1 MTLLRDVIDI
11 PTSVGDGDFVVR
23 AAEGADLRRYVV
35 TDQLRENFVEALRR
49 VGHAVTTGR
58 SQAVFLHGSFGSGK
72 SHFMAVL
79 REILQ
84 HNPEAREVRGLA
96 EPVLA
101 ADPWLRDRKLLPLTF
116 HMLDAR
122 SVEQAVLEGY
132 LNQITALHPAAPV
145 PAVHR
150 SDALLKDAARLREQ
164 LGDDAFFATLRDGG
178 GAPAVDGGG
187 PAVDGGGPAADGGGP
202 AADGGGPAA
211 DGAGLAVLVTRAA
224 GWTPDSYAAAA
235 AAPPGTSDRD
245 RLVSALTSTFYTG
258 AVRSG
263 EYLDLDTGLA
273 VITRHAKSLGYDGL
287 VLFLDELILWLSTKI
302 SDHVFVNTEGAKL
315 NKLVES
321 ADATRPLPLISFVAR
336 QRNLEDFLGPQVG
349 GTEREAL
356 AHVMRSV
363 QGRFGEVAL
372 ADTNLPEITEKRLLK
387 PLTDEGRAVID
398 SAFAAVKGN
407 REVWDA
413 LLLGAQYGDAGIGS
427 DATAF
432 RKLYPFSPA
441 LVATLVA
448 LSQALQRER
457 TALKVMTE
465 LLVDRRDTLKVNDL
479 IGVAALFDPLVLH
492 GELPDRPKLKQL
504 FQSARTLYRQ
514 KLRPILLDL
523 NGITEPQA
531 AGHQQFQ
538 LDDKLIKTV
547 LLGALVPEV
556 PALHNLTA
564 AKLHALNFGSIAS
577 PIPGY
582 ERQIVLNRLNRVAD
596 SAGELHLTKTPDPV
610 ISLKLH
616 TVDYDK
622 LLDLVPEEET
632 TTTGVRQQLLR
643 DLVTAEMGIIGA
655 GGQLGELLVPRPW
668 RGRTHTVQ
676 VKFGNVRDPDTMPA
690 AALIGTGEAWRIV
703 IDYPFDLP
711 EYQRSDDRARIES
724 LERGSRTVF
733 WLPYFLTDEL
743 MGKVGQLAKINYLL
757 GSGTGDRLNSLAADW
772 SLADRQQG
780 KVYLQQRQTQLR
792 GTLLSALM
800 QSYGSAASH
809 GSDVQDD
816 TVGVLHTLA
825 EGLHVGDPRGG
836 TLAEAFHN
844 LTGELLAWAYP
855 GQPAMPDDEKP
866 VTRGELAKVLEY
878 VRRAAADPTRG
889 VTVANPTDQR
899 TLRRICN
906 TLRLGEYHD
915 GRYVLTTSTCRWS
928 QQLLQAAANDG
939 YTDRF
944 PVGVLRRLID
954 EPAAFGFERD
964 LQNLIIMVFGL
975 DQQLAWYQ
983 HEVKI
988 DVADL
993 AAVRDELELRH
1004 PPMPDEQAWA
1014 TAVHRGSAIFGGVLP
1029 AWHTPANLGELAG
1042 ALRSSAAS
1050 RQQAARELVKA
1061 LTAHANVLGL
1071 DVAAAT
1077 GRLATARRAAQFVAD
1092 LAGERDDVVLVET
1105 MARADL
1111 GEIDDQAV
1119 GAVLSQAEKVSG
1131 ALAQQHQWPVLQA
1144 ISARAAHDQ
1153 QARAI
1158 IEELR
1163 DAARRDQHGQGLV
1176 DALEAAVTASAGL
1189 LAAAPSARPDDGTAA
1204 GGTPADRA
1212 TGPVPPQSG
1221 TRPDDEG
1228 FNPAG
1233 RQPAPATGGTIAGTT
1248 TGGTTVGGVPAQTA
1262 GPPPIGGAVD
1272 RTADGPVAVAR
1283 HTREVTDPAGWD
1295 KVAAE
1300 IASEVSAG
1308 RRIIV
1313 TWEIR

>member
-35 TDQLRENFVEALRR
+35 TDQLRENFADALRR
-49 VGHAVTTGR
+49 IGHAVTTGR

-84 HNPEAREVRGLA
+84 HNPEARQVRGLA

-101 ADPWLRDRKLLPLTF
+101 ADSWLRDRKLLTLTF

-132 LNQITALHPAAPV
+132 LNQITALHPEAPV

-150 SDALLKDAARLREQ
+150 SDALLDDAARLRERM
-164 LGDDAFFATLRDGG
+164 GDDAFFAALRDGG
-178 GAPAVDGGG
+178 GAPAAGGG
-187 PAVDGGGPAADGGGP
+187 L
-202 AADGGGPAA
+202 
-211 DGAGLAVLVTRAA
+211 GLAALRAQA
-224 GWTPDSYAAAA
+224 DGWTPDRYAAAA
-235 AAPPGTSDRD
+235 AAPPGTEQRD
-245 RLVSALTSTFYTG
+245 GLVSALTSTFFTG

-273 VITRHAKSLGYDGL
+273 VITRHAKSLGYDAL

-363 QGRFGEVAL
+363 QGRFGEIAL

-398 SAFAAVKGN
+398 NAFAAVKGN

-427 DATAF
+427 DAAAF

-465 LLVDRRDTLKVNDL
+465 LLVDRRDTLRVNDL

-504 FQSARTLYRQ
+504 FQSARSLYTQ
-514 KLRPILLDL
+514 KLRPILLKI
-523 NGITEPQA
+523 NEIGEEQA

-547 LLGALVPEV
+547 LLGALVPDV

-564 AKLHALNFGSIAS
+564 AKLHALNFGSITS

-596 SAGELHLTKTPDPV
+596 AAGELHLTKTPDPV
-610 ISLKLH
+610 VSLKLH

-622 LLDLVPEEET
+622 LLDLVPEGEV
-632 TTTGVRQQLLR
+632 TTTGVRQQLIR
-643 DLVTAEMGIIGA
+643 ELVTAELNITGA
-655 GGQLGELLVPRPW
+655 EGQLGELLHHRDW
-668 RGRTHTVQ
+668 RGRRHTVQ
-676 VKFGNVRDPDTMPA
+676 VKFGNVRDPDTMPV
-690 AALIGTGEAWRIV
+690 AALLATGEAWRVV
-703 IDYPFDLP
+703 IDYPFDP
-711 EYQRSDDRARIES
+711 QGYERSADRARIES

-733 WLPYFLTDEL
+733 WLPYYLTDEV
-743 MGKVGQLAKINYLL
+743 MGKVAQLAKINYLL
-757 GSGTGDRLNSLAADW
+757 GNGTGDRLNSLAADW
-772 SLADRQQG
+772 PLADRQQG

-792 GTLLSALM
+792 GTLISALM
-800 QSYGSAASH
+800 QAYGSATSQ

-816 TVGVLHTLA
+816 AIGVFHTLA

-836 TLAEAFHN
+836 TLADAFTN
-844 LTGELLAWAYP
+844 LTGELLAWSYP
-855 GQPAMPDDEKP
+855 GRPAMPDDEKP
-866 VTRGELAKVLEY
+866 VTRSELNKILEY
-878 VRRAAADPTRG
+878 AKQAAAEPTRG
-889 VTVANPTDQR
+889 VTVPNPADQR
-899 TLRRICN
+899 TLRRVCN
-906 TLRLGEYHD
+906 HLRLGELVD
-915 GRYVLTTSTCRWS
+915 GRYVLTTSTSRWS
-928 QQLLQAAANDG
+928 QHLLQAAANEG

-944 PVGVLRRLID
+944 PVRLLRELID
-954 EPAAFGFERD
+954 EPAAFGFDRE

-975 DQQLAWYQ
+975 EQQLAWYQ
-983 HEVKI
+983 HSGKVEVPS
-988 DVADL
+988 L
-993 AAVRDELELRH
+993 AAVRDDLELRH

-1014 TAVHRGSAIFGGVLP
+1014 DAVRRGSAIFGGALP
-1029 AWHTPANLGELAG
+1029 VWRTPANLGKLAG
-1042 ALRSSAAS
+1042 TLRDAAS
-1050 RQQAARELVKA
+1050 ARKKAARDLLDA
-1061 LTAHANVLGL
+1061 LTAHADVLGL
-1071 DVAAAT
+1071 DVAAPT
-1077 GRLATARRAAQFVAD
+1077 GRLATARRADRFVTD
-1092 LAGERDDVVLVET
+1092 LAAERDDVVLVET
-1105 MARADL
+1105 VARADL
-1111 GEIDDQAV
+1111 GDVDDQAV
-1119 GAVLSQAEKVSG
+1119 GEVLSQAGRLSAE
-1131 ALAQQHQWPVLQA
+1131 LAQGHQWPLLEA
-1144 ISARAAHDQ
+1144 IAARAAHD
-1153 QARAI
+1153 ARAQAI
-1158 IEELR
+1158 IGQLR
-1163 DAARRDQHGQGLV
+1163 DVARHEQHGKDLV
-1176 DALEAAVTASAGL
+1176 DALQTATAASAAL
-1189 LAAAPSARPDDGTAA
+1189 LAAEQPTKPTPVDPLVTPPVVRPPGGQTPPANPPVIPPARPPVDSDPALVPVGDGKGVEPGGSGGNGDGSGA
-1204 GGTPADRA
+1204 GALSV
-1212 TGPVPPQSG
+1212 VPQ
-1221 TRPDDEG
+1221 R
-1228 FNPAG
+1228 
-1233 RQPAPATGGTIAGTT
+1233 
-1248 TGGTTVGGVPAQTA
+1248 
-1262 GPPPIGGAVD
+1262 
-1272 RTADGPVAVAR
+1272 
-1283 HTREVTDPAGWD
+1283 REVTDAATWE

-1300 IASEVSAG
+1300 IAAEVATG
-1308 RRIIV
+1308 RRVTI
-1313 TWEIR
+1313 TWEIQ

>member
-1 MTLLRDVIDI
+1 MTLLRDVIEI

-35 TDQLRENFVEALRR
+35 TDQLRDNFADALRR
-49 VGHAVTTGR
+49 IGHAVTTGR

-79 REILQ
+79 REVLQ

-101 ADPWLRDRKLLPLTF
+101 ADSWLRGRKLLTLTF

-132 LNQITALHPAAPV
+132 LNQITALHPEAPV

-150 SDALLKDAARLREQ
+150 SDALLDDAARLRERM
-164 LGDDAFFATLRDGG
+164 GDDAFFAALHDGG
-178 GAPAVDGGG
+178 GAPATGL
-187 PAVDGGGPAADGGGP
+187 
-202 AADGGGPAA
+202 
-211 DGAGLAVLVTRAA
+211 GLASLVTQAA
-224 GWTPDSYAAAA
+224 GFTPDSYAAAA
-235 AAPPGTSDRD
+235 AAPPGSEQRD
-245 RLVSALTSTFYTG
+245 GLVSALTSTFFTG

-273 VITRHAKSLGYDGL
+273 VITRHAKSLGYDAL

-302 SDHVFVNTEGAKL
+302 SDHTFVNTEGAKL

-356 AHVMRSV
+356 AHVMRSI
-363 QGRFGEVAL
+363 QGRFGEIAL

-387 PLTDEGRAVID
+387 PLTDEGRAIVD
-398 SAFAAVKGN
+398 NAFAAVRGN

-427 DATAF
+427 DAAAF

-465 LLVDRRDTLKVNDL
+465 LLVDRRDTLRVNDL

-504 FQSARTLYRQ
+504 FQSARSLYTQ
-514 KLRPILLDL
+514 KLRPILLNL
-523 NGITEPQA
+523 NGITEEQA

-564 AKLHALNFGSIAS
+564 AKLHALNFGSITS

-596 SAGELHLTKTPDPV
+596 GAGELHLTKTPDPV
-610 ISLKLH
+610 VSLKLH

-622 LLDLVPEEET
+622 LLDLVREEEA
-632 TTTGVRQQLLR
+632 TTTGVRQQLIR
-643 DLVTAEMGIIGA
+643 DLVTAELNITGA
-655 GGQLGELLVPRPW
+655 SGQLGELLVARPW
-668 RGRTHTVQ
+668 RGRSHTIQ

-690 AALIGTGEAWRIV
+690 SALLATGEAWRVV

-711 EYQRSDDRARIES
+711 GYERAADRARIER

-733 WLPYFLTDEL
+733 WLPYFLTDEM

-757 GSGTGDRLNSLAADW
+757 SGTGDRLNSLAADW
-772 SLADRQQG
+772 PLADRQQG
-780 KVYLQQRQTQLR
+780 KVYLQQRQSQLR
-792 GTLLSALM
+792 STLLGALM
-800 QSYGSAASH
+800 QAYGSTTSH

-816 TVGVLHTLA
+816 SIAVFHTLA
-825 EGLHVGDPRGG
+825 DGLHIGDPRGG
-836 TLAEAFHN
+836 TLAEAFNN
-844 LTGELLAWAYP
+844 LTGELLAWSFP
-855 GQPAMPDDEKP
+855 GRPAMPDDEKP
-866 VTRGELAKVLEY
+866 VTRSELNKILEY
-878 VRRAAADPTRG
+878 AKQAAAEPTRG
-889 VTVANPTDQR
+889 VTVPNPADQR
-899 TLRRICN
+899 TLRRVCN
-906 TLRLGEYHD
+906 NLRLGELVD
-915 GRYVLTTSTCRWS
+915 GRFVLTTSTSRWS
-928 QQLLQAAANDG
+928 QHLLQAAANEG
-939 YTDRF
+939 YTDHF
-944 PVGVLRRLID
+944 PVHVLRRLID
-954 EPAAFGFERD
+954 EPAAFGFDRE

-983 HEVKI
+983 HGVKI
-988 DVADL
+988 DMTSLVT
-993 AAVRDELELRH
+993 VRDELELRH
-1004 PPMPDEQAWA
+1004 PPMPDEQSWSD
-1014 TAVHRGSAIFGGVLP
+1014 AVSRGLAIFGGVLP
-1029 AWHTPANLGELAG
+1029 VWRTPANLGELAG
-1042 ALRSSAAS
+1042 NLREG
-1050 RQQAARELVKA
+1050 ARERKKAAGSLVDA
-1061 LTAHANVLGL
+1061 LTAHADVLGL
-1071 DVAAAT
+1071 DVSASA
-1077 GRLATARRAAQFVAD
+1077 GRLATARRAYQFVTD
-1092 LAGERDDVVLVET
+1092 LAAERDDVVLVET
-1105 MARADL
+1105 VARADL
-1111 GEIDDQAV
+1111 GDVDDQAV
-1119 GAVLSQAEKVSG
+1119 GEVLSQAGKISDE
-1131 ALAQQHQWPVLQA
+1131 LARDHQWPLLQA
-1144 ISARAAHDQ
+1144 VSARAGHDE
-1153 QARAI
+1153 QARAVI
-1158 IEELR
+1158 GQLR
-1163 DAARRDQHGQGLV
+1163 EVARREQHGQDLI
-1176 DALEAAVTASAGL
+1176 DALRTAVAASAAL
-1189 LAAAPSARPDDGTAA
+1189 LAAEQPKPEPVDPPVTPPVVALPSDKPVATDPPVVPPVR
-1204 GGTPADRA
+1204 TPADDDPA
-1212 TGPVPPQSG
+1212 KLPPG
-1221 TRPDDEG
+1221 D
-1228 FNPAG
+1228 
-1233 RQPAPATGGTIAGTT
+1233 
-1248 TGGTTVGGVPAQTA
+1248 
-1262 GPPPIGGAVD
+1262 
-1272 RTADGPVAVAR
+1272 
-1283 HTREVTDPAGWD
+1283 HTDPRPGEVPVRVPVGDGTVVTRNHEVVDARTWQ

-1300 IASEVSAG
+1300 IGSAVAAG
-1308 RRIIV
+1308 RHVTV